1 MFGPSG
7 FFQPFDEEDI
17 QDSSFALE
25 VMNDSEYGFNILYR
39 GNKNGR
45 FFVYKALKPEYRG
58 NVFYED
64 LLRKDFN
71 IGFSLSH
78 TSICQYYALVN
89 IPQIGNS
96 IVMEWIDGCSLESLI
111 AGGRLRRETA
121 KKLICEICDGLE
133 YIHKK
138 QIIHRDLKPENDLVT
153 YNGLNVKM
161 IDFGLSDS
169 DSYNIYKQSAGTKI
183 YASPELLAGEPV
195 DSRTDIWS
203 LGKMINEMSGYYSHI
218 ASKCLVRNRGKR
230 YQSAAEVKK
239 AVLLEGRRRFILAS
253 SFFLSV
259 SLVAVTFAG
268 LLSADNIP
276 RQEDRVVI
284 KTDTLA
290 VANDTASSL
299 RVLPKD
305 REVPSKIED
314 APVLCPEASGSEL
327 LDAAS
332 LKDLFDATIKQL

>member
-89 IPQIGNS
+89 IPQIGNC

-111 AGGRLRRETA
+111 AGGRLSRETA

-138 QIIHRDLKPENDLVT
+138 QIIHRDLKPENVLVT

-305 REVPSKIED
+305 REVPAKIED